1 MTSVV
6 SAKNEPEAATFEGR
20 GRGLAPRRRPAL
32 GGQPGLGVTV
42 AVLLP
47 PWRAGCH
54 RRWGRERCWVGSR
67 EGGPPQ
73 RPLAS
78 GGGLWSGGREKEPH
92 TQQRSRR
99 RRGRASPTAWG
110 RNSHREARGGGGE
123 GWVVRDPGSA
133 SHGGSAGGST
143 VIRPGAEL
151 CKPESWEGR
160 GAGGGAEGP
169 GGGGGNDPR
178 RVLTRSSRVSAG
190 RGPCG
195 GPLGSC
201 GSGGRSQGPGTRA
214 GGPAGGHGVSS
225 RAGTGRSWAIG
236 TWGGRL
242 AGWSSG
248 HCRWSR
254 GEAGSWRGIWLSC
267 WTCMRAVGTRAR

>member
-1 MTSVV
+1 MVGGC
-6 SAKNEPEAATFEGR
+6 GR
-20 GRGLAPRRRPAL
+20 VG
-32 GGQPGLGVTV
+32 
-42 AVLLP
+42 
-47 PWRAGCH
+47 
-54 RRWGRERCWVGSR
+54 ER
-67 EGGPPQ
+67 
-73 RPLAS
+73 
-78 GGGLWSGGREKEPH
+78 
-92 TQQRSRR
+92 RSRTH
-99 RRGRASPTAWG
+99 S
-110 RNSHREARGGGGE
+110 
-123 GWVVRDPGSA
+123 
-133 SHGGSAGGST
+133 
-143 VIRPGAEL
+143 
-151 CKPESWEGR
+151 R
-160 GAGGGAEGP
+160 GAGGAGAGPRPQPGDETATAKRGVAEGRGGRCEIRGQRATEGAPGAAPSSGPEQSCANLNPGRAEGRGVGQQGP

-267 WTCMRAVGTRAR
+267 WTCMRAAGTRAR